1 MLLLCCWVVPSQIPI
16 IISIIIIIV
25 VLVVVHKAVARVWA
39 SALIYVERTAAAAMK
54 ERVWSEPPRNINDQG
69 HYGSAANMQ
78 RMNVIA
84 RQFFIVEHE
93 TRLCQRGLPRE
104 RTPHSW
110 KAPPEVKEYFW
121 KMTVPPLF
129 GPEYERV
136 VWVFYWVVRS
146 DIESVYFVAGH
157 SPPSEFFA
165 TDQTRDQFVQAMVW
179 TQEDLCN
186 LGESWIFWGMTNYI
200 LPRSTLTHF
209 TLRVPDPHHRSSSID
224 WCCRKCLHWSVLKE
238 LRK

>member
-1 MLLLCCWVVPSQIPI
+1 MLLLCGWVVPSQIPI

-110 KAPPEVKEYFW
+110 KSPPEVKEYFW

-129 GPEYERV
+129 GAGIWKSGLGFLLGCS
-136 VWVFYWVVRS
+136 VWHWVGIFCGRS
-146 DIESVYFVAGH
+146 LFSKWVLCDGPNKGPICAGNGVN
-157 SPPSEFFA
+157 
-165 TDQTRDQFVQAMVW
+165 TGGLV
-179 TQEDLCN
+179 
-186 LGESWIFWGMTNYI
+186 
-200 LPRSTLTHF
+200 
-209 TLRVPDPHHRSSSID
+209 
-224 WCCRKCLHWSVLKE
+224 
-238 LRK
+238 